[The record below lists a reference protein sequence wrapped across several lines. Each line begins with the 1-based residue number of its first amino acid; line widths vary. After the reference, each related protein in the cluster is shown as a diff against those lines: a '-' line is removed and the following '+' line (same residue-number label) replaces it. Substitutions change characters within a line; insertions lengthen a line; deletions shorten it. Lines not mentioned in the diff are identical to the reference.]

1 MEGAGD
7 VRAAGGTGAWALA
20 GSCRTLSVADARL
33 LVTSLQADLC
43 KSTLPYSIW
52 NNRPIL

>member
-7 VRAAGGTGAWALA
+7 VRAAGALGVGFELMPHA
-20 GSCRTLSVADARL
+20 LRGRRGL

-43 KSTLPYSIW
+43 GNFAL
-52 NNRPIL
+52 

>member
-1 MEGAGD
+1 MEGAGGCPGS
-7 VRAAGGTGAWALA
+7 GGTGAWALA
-20 GSCRTLSVADARL
+20 GSCRTRSVADARL
-33 LVTSLQADLC
+33 LVISLQADLC